1 MQVRLQHIVHAV
13 EHKEWPVGRNF
24 SAYSGGSVSTGVGTT
39 ETDHDTPEATCT
51 PTSTPRS
58 LSEGSEV
65 ITITTDHSSRQPV
78 HTPHTM
84 KRKRHIA
91 IDVETERGNL
101 YRCVFKM
108 YVQIVCIIMIVSNII
123 CLYSK
128 ISS

>member
-1 MQVRLQHIVHAV
+1 MNNISIFKDHALQVRLQHIVHAV

-65 ITITTDHSSRQPV
+65 ITITTDHSSRQQV
-78 HTPHTM
+78 HTPHTL

-91 IDVETERGNL
+91 IDVETERGNYTDVFMCM
-101 YRCVFKM
+101 YR
-108 YVQIVCIIMIVSNII
+108 
-123 CLYSK
+123 
-128 ISS
+128 